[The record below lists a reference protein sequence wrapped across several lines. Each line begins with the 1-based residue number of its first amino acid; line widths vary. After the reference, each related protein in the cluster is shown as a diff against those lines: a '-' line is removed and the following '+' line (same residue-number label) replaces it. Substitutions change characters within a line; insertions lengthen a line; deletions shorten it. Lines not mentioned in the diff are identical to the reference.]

1 MSKSFE
7 VPAGADA
14 TEADDDSPP
23 ADAATAASLA
33 GYIAEMAAEM
43 AIMAERAD
51 LPMLSYFLRLARVE
65 AESKARE
72 LGSPAPSVG
81 GAGRA

>member
-7 VPAGADA
+7 VPTGADA
-14 TEADDDSPP
+14 TEADDDSLP
-23 ADAATAASLA
+23 ADAATVASLA
-33 GYIAEMAAEM
+33 AYIAEMAAEM

-72 LGSPAPSVG
+72 PGSPAPSVD